1 MANTLG
7 TAYVQIKPTTKGI
20 SGEISKELSGAGD
33 KAGEESGQS
42 FASKLKAAIVG
53 AGIGTALVSVTKQAL
68 EAGGALQQSF
78 GGLDTIYG
86 EASGRAKEFAMQA
99 AEMGISANE
108 YAEQAVA
115 FGASLKQALGG
126 DVQAAANVANLAIKD
141 MADNVAKMGTP
152 IENLQTAYQGFAK
165 QNYTMLDNLKLGYGG
180 TKTEMERLLKDAEK
194 LSGEKFDIKNLD
206 DVYTAIH
213 VIQDELGLTGVAA
226 DEAKT
231 TLTGSLGAMKASAEN
246 FLAALTTGGDIS
258 GPLAQLMTTAGT
270 FLIDNLVPM
279 LTSFA
284 TAIPGA
290 LSQVLTTVGP
300 QVGTAFT
307 NVFNSLPGIIE
318 SGTKIINDLVNGII
332 AGLPGFLQ
340 TAYSLL
346 GQFVT
351 AVLTNLP
358 TILQAGADIIL
369 NLVNGIIQNLPQIV
383 TTAFSAALEFI
394 AGIAQ
399 KLPDILQQGI
409 EIIGQL
415 AAGLI
420 QAIPD
425 LVGKIP
431 EIIDN
436 MKTKFMEFDWL
447 SLGKDII
454 NGIAKG
460 ITNAGGALWDAAKGA
475 ASGLLKSFTGF
486 FKVGSPSRLM
496 ADEVGRWI
504 PAGIAEGIRD
514 NMNVLTAAVS
524 DAGTY
529 ATLQNSYVPGES
541 YNTGAEIASAIESA
555 SNNSNVN
562 VNVTL
567 QGDSAKLFKVVRTEN
582 NKFKTSTGKSAFNY

>member
-33 KAGEESGQS
+33 KAGEESGKS
-42 FASKLKAAIVG
+42 FASRLKSAIVG

-68 EAGGALQQSF
+68 DAGGALQQSF

-115 FGASLKQALGG
+115 FGAGLKQALGG

-141 MADNVAKMGTP
+141 MADNAAKMGTP
-152 IENLQTAYQGFAK
+152 IENIQTAYQGFAK

-231 TLTGSLGAMKASAEN
+231 TFSGSFGAMKASAEN
-246 FLAALTTGGDIS
+246 FLATLTTGGDIS

-270 FLIDNLVPM
+270 FLINNLIPM
-279 LTSFA
+279 LTNFA
-284 TAIPGA
+284 AAIPGA

-300 QVGTAFT
+300 QVGVAFT
-307 NVFNSLPGIIE
+307 NLFNSLPGIIE

-332 AGLPGFLQ
+332 AGLPGFLT

-346 GQFVT
+346 GQFVG
-351 AVLTNLP
+351 AVLSNLP
-358 TILQAGADIIL
+358 TVLQSGASIIL
-369 NLVNGIIQNLPQIV
+369 NLVNGIIQNLPQIIS
-383 TTAFSAALEFI
+383 SAAQAAAQFA

-399 KLPDILQQGI
+399 KLPTILQEGI
-409 EIIGQL
+409 RILAEL

-420 QAIPD
+420 AGIPKAVAAIP
-425 LVGKIP
+425 
-431 EIIDN
+431 
-436 MKTKFMEFDWL
+436 
-447 SLGKDII
+447 SII
-454 NGIAKG
+454 NGIKSAFSGFDWRG
-460 ITNAGGALWDAAKGA
+460 IGGDILRGIANGLKSGAGIIVDAAKSA
-475 ASGLLKSFTGF
+475 AKSALDAAKSFLGI
-486 FKVGSPSRLM
+486 KSPSRVF
-496 ADEVGRWI
+496 ADQVGKMI
-504 PAGIAEGIRD
+504 PAGVAVGIEANTRAIDAAMRD
-514 NMNVLTAAVS
+514 LTA
-524 DAGTY
+524 DM
-529 ATLQNSYVPGES
+529 
-541 YNTGAEIASAIESA
+541 TGAFMTGYSGSDYSTAG
-555 SNNSNVN
+555 NSGGGYNQTVN
-562 VNVTL
+562 IYSPQALTPAEVARQTRNQTQQMLLAVNGV
-567 QGDSAKLFKVVRTEN
+567 
-582 NKFKTSTGKSAFNY
+582 

>member
-33 KAGEESGQS
+33 KAGEESGKS
-42 FASKLKAAIVG
+42 FASRLKAAIVG
-53 AGIGTALVSVTKQAL
+53 AGIGTALVRVTKQAL

-99 AEMGISANE
+99 AEMGISAND

-126 DVQAAANVANLAIKD
+126 DVQSAANVANLAIKD
-141 MADNVAKMGTP
+141 MADNAAKMGTP
-152 IENLQTAYQGFAK
+152 IENIQTAYQGFAK

-213 VIQDELGLTGVAA
+213 VIQGELGLTGVAA

-231 TLTGSLGAMKASAEN
+231 TLTGSFGAMKASAEN
-246 FLAALTTGGDIS
+246 FLATLTTGGDIS

-270 FLIDNLVPM
+270 FLINNLIPM
-279 LTSFA
+279 LTNFA
-284 TAIPGA
+284 AAIPGA

-300 QVGTAFT
+300 QIGTAFT
-307 NVFNSLPGIIE
+307 NVFNSIPGIIE

-332 AGLPGFLQ
+332 SGLPGFLT

-346 GQFVT
+346 GQFVG
-351 AVLTNLP
+351 AVLSNLP
-358 TILQAGADIIL
+358 TVLQSGVDIIL

-383 TTAFSAALEFI
+383 SSAAQAAAQFA

-399 KLPDILQQGI
+399 KLPTILQEGI
-409 EIIGQL
+409 KILAQL

-420 QAIPD
+420 AGIPKAVAAIP
-425 LVGKIP
+425 
-431 EIIDN
+431 
-436 MKTKFMEFDWL
+436 
-447 SLGKDII
+447 SII
-454 NGIAKG
+454 NGIKSAFSGFDWRG
-460 ITNAGGALWDAAKGA
+460 IGGDILRGIANGLKAGAGIIVDAAKNA
-475 ASGLLKSFTGF
+475 AKSALNAAKSFLGI
-486 FKVGSPSRLM
+486 KSPSRVF
-496 ADEVGRWI
+496 ADQVGKMI
-504 PAGIAEGIRD
+504 PAGVAVGIEANTKAIDAAMRD
-514 NMNVLTAAVS
+514 LTA
-524 DAGTY
+524 DM
-529 ATLQNSYVPGES
+529 
-541 YNTGAEIASAIESA
+541 TGAFMTGYSGSDY
-555 SNNSNVN
+555 STTGNSVGGYNQTVN
-562 VNVTL
+562 IYSPQALTPAEVARQTRNQTQQMLLAVNGV
-567 QGDSAKLFKVVRTEN
+567 
-582 NKFKTSTGKSAFNY
+582 